1 VCEPTNLRGTSHT
14 HTHAQ
19 VRELTNLRGTLS
31 GEELEEGGRGG
42 DLGEPVVVTITLHM
56 DLNKVGDVETFK
68 RDVASD
74 VSLALGPDARSV
86 KVQRVR
92 AGSIIVDLEITPQV
106 RGSGRDLHQALVE
119 QAADPRSAL
128 MSGKYTKYSSK
139 TISISPPGADA
150 GDRRGGGGGGAG
162 GGGGGG
168 GMRNTL
174 ETRIAA
180 GGGLGGGG
188 AGEGDT
194 AGPRSGGF
202 VSPMS
207 TPRPLLTQ
215 YVKALEASRQGIKNT
230 LRTH

>member
-1 VCEPTNLRGTSHT
+1 M
-14 HTHAQ
+14 
-19 VRELTNLRGTLS
+19 RELTNLRGTLS
-31 GEELEEGGRGG
+31 GGELEEGGRGG

-150 GDRRGGGGGGAG
+150 GDRRGGGAG
-162 GGGGGG
+162 WGG

-180 GGGLGGGG
+180 GGSLGGGG

-215 YVKALEASRQGIKNT
+215 YVKALEASRQGAKNT